1 MKKRISV
8 LLLCCIVFISGCNM
22 PGQDDQKIK
31 KLDPEKLD
39 SERQIL
45 MTGQTI
51 MRNMLRSP
59 VTIWMKRSVLN
70 TA

>member
-31 KLDPEKLD
+31 KLDPKK
-39 SERQIL
+39 L

>member
-39 SERQIL
+39 
-45 MTGQTI
+45 
-51 MRNMLRSP
+51 
-59 VTIWMKRSVLN
+59 
-70 TA
+70 

>member
-39 SERQIL
+39 SETTDINDRV
-45 MTGQTI
+45 
-51 MRNMLRSP
+51 RSSSLQFLS
-59 VTIWMKRSVLN
+59 SVRHR
-70 TA
+70 